1 MSLQTGTLE
10 ITGLKFETLKVLDI
24 KARESGKT
32 VEEYTRD
39 LIEEEVTAR
48 ELTFDEILAPVRKQV
63 EESGITDEE
72 LDELFMR
79 ARKDHWREQQEKI

>member
-1 MSLQTGTLE
+1 MSLQSGTIE
-10 ITGLKFETLKVLDI
+10 ITGLRFETLRVLDA
-24 KARESGKT
+24 KAKESGKS

-48 ELTFDEILAPVRKQV
+48 ESTFDEILAPVRKQV
-63 EESGITDEE
+63 EESGVSDEE

-79 ARKDHWREQQEKI
+79 ARKDHWREQQGKG